1 VSARVLIVE
10 DDRGIRRV
18 IERGL
23 TLAGHAPTFAEG
35 LASGRARWTDGGYDL
50 VLLDVMLPDGN
61 GIELL
66 AERRAAGDAT
76 PVVLLSAREETELR
90 DRGSAAGATAYLK
103 KPFGYADLLDCV
115 DRLAGTGTGDDAR

>member
-1 VSARVLIVE
+1 MTGRILVVE
-10 DDRGIRRV
+10 DDGGIRRV

-23 TLAGHAPTFAEG
+23 RLAGHDPTFAQD
-35 LASGRARWTDGGYDL
+35 LAAGRERWTDAAYDL

-76 PVVLLSAREETELR
+76 PVVLLSAREAADLR
-90 DRGSAAGATAYLK
+90 DRAIEAGATDYLK
-103 KPFGYADLLDCV
+103 KPFAYGDLLACV
-115 DRLAGTGTGDDAR
+115 ARFVESST

>member
-1 VSARVLIVE
+1 MSVRVLIVE

-23 TLAGHAPTFAEG
+23 SLAGHVTVFGED
-35 LASGRARWTDGGYDL
+35 LAAGRSLWTDDRYDL

-66 AERRAAGDAT
+66 AERRAAGDPT
-76 PVVLLSAREETELR
+76 PVVLLSAREEAELR
-90 DRGSAAGATAYLK
+90 VRGSAAGATGYLK
-103 KPFGYADLLDCV
+103 KPFAYADLLDCV
-115 DRLAGTGTGDDAR
+115 ERLGASASGEPR